1 MPYCLYSAKIN
12 SLSRKG
18 VIDKAGTRETFGLL
32 DELSMDYSGNRLSSV
47 SALTDAL
54 PFDGLTGVGL
64 DKGSMAVGYDA
75 SGRLSSDVRRGI
87 VSVSYDNDGHPV
99 RTVFKDGN
107 EQRDVWDGFGNHLA
121 TRYYNR
127 AGASK
132 EEPYLTKTYAGD
144 GQIEITSGAALGSV
158 VSYLSYTAFPGGYFN
173 PDGPHYYITDHQGNH
188 TAVVDSSPK
197 ITEENNYYPY
207 GEPWRENNGIPF
219 MFSGNERLLI
229 DGLNDYDFHARR
241 YNSAV
246 PAFSSWDA
254 FNEQYPW
261 LSPYTYCA
269 GNPICYIDPTGEE
282 PTNYEAALMARAV
295 YMDKGYQD
303 IIDDLN
309 ELDWVISKHNSAIKY
324 NHPAGTGIGV
334 QSMLFQKTKEDG
346 TTEYAYVYAGTNSWE
361 DGVEDI
367 MQIGGLSMEYSKAIK
382 NARILDSELK
392 EYELTFVGHSMGGGN
407 AIAATMATGR
417 SAITFNTAV
426 VSIATMLFNGLSE
439 HGKVVNYISA
449 SNSVLGYN
457 VCLDPVS
464 AIQNICGMRPPG
476 IIIPVCTG
484 YLPTHSIEDIVRA
497 LKPKK

>member
-1 MPYCLYSAKIN
+1 M
-12 SLSRKG
+12 SRKG

-32 DELSMDYSGNRLSSV
+32 DELSIDYTGNRLSSV

-75 SGRLSSDVRRGI
+75 SGRLSSDARRGI
-87 VSVSYDNDGHPV
+87 VSVGYDNDGHPV

-107 EQRDVWDGFGNHLA
+107 EQRDVWDGLGNHLA

-144 GQIEITSGAALGSV
+144 GQIEITSGPALGSV
-158 VSYLSYTAFPGGYFN
+158 VSYLSYTSFPGGYFN

-207 GEPWRENNGIPF
+207 GEPWRENNGDPF

-254 FNEQYPW
+254 LNEQYPW
-261 LSPYTYCA
+261 LSPYAYCA
-269 GNPICYIDPTGEE
+269 GNPINLTDPSGNRIVTWSNGIEWELRYEEEYNFYNTVNNSTEFWNDAFMVEVIKGIGELSKGDVGKLLIDNLIESSETIE
-282 PTNYEAALMARAV
+282 
-295 YMDKGYQD
+295 
-303 IIDDLN
+303 
-309 ELDWVISKHNSAIKY
+309 IKY
-324 NHPAGTGIGV
+324 INDLDNKESSYFNYAENIIGYNFNDTRSGPAINDNFEITDLRPSYIGLAHE
-334 QSMLFQKTKEDG
+334 MAH
-346 TTEYAYVYAGTNSWE
+346 AYDKIVNQQGSSLIWEKIGNFTIPYSDIFAGN
-361 DGVEDI
+361 
-367 MQIGGLSMEYSKAIK
+367 MENCIRY
-382 NARILDSELK
+382 
-392 EYELTFVGHSMGGGN
+392 
-407 AIAATMATGR
+407 
-417 SAITFNTAV
+417 
-426 VSIATMLFNGLSE
+426 E
-439 HGKVVNYISA
+439 HGLPIRIAYKSQ
-449 SNSVLGYN
+449 
-457 VCLDPVS
+457 P
-464 AIQNICGMRPPG
+464 NILFSQKARYYFSE
-476 IIIPVCTG
+476 II
-484 YLPTHSIEDIVRA
+484 YKLMFFQMQS
-497 LKPKK
+497 KKK

>member
-1 MPYCLYSAKIN
+1 MPYCLYSARIN

-32 DELSMDYSGNRLSSV
+32 DELSIDYTGNRLSSV

-64 DKGSMAVGYDA
+64 DKGSMAVSYDA

-144 GQIEITSGAALGSV
+144 GQIEITSGPALGSV
-158 VSYLSYTAFPGGYFN
+158 VSYLSYTSFPGGYFN

-207 GEPWRENNGIPF
+207 GEPWRENNGDPF

-254 FNEQYPW
+254 LNEQYPW
-261 LSPYTYCA
+261 LSPYAYCA
-269 GNPICYIDPTGEE
+269 GNPINMTDPSGNRIVTWNNGIEWELRYEEEEYNFFNTSDNSIYIWNNDFMNEI
-282 PTNYEAALMARAV
+282 
-295 YMDKGYQD
+295 MDGFYKLSKRDVGKLL
-303 IIDDLN
+303 IDDLIQSEETITLQETDESSYFDFKN
-309 ELDWVISKHNSAIKY
+309 SILGWNSEDMRGGPTFTPSLWSCKRPEYIGLGHELAHAYDKVHSITPELSRIWYREKNGGIVTTYDIF
-324 NHPAGTGIGV
+324 AGNIENCLRYEN
-334 QSMLFQKTKEDG
+334 QQPLRFSYG
-346 TTEYAYVYAGTNSWE
+346 TTSDKVTPDVRGIYYFSKSQYASIFLY
-361 DGVEDI
+361 
-367 MQIGGLSMEYSKAIK
+367 
-382 NARILDSELK
+382 LK
-392 EYELTFVGHSMGGGN
+392 L
-407 AIAATMATGR
+407 
-417 SAITFNTAV
+417 
-426 VSIATMLFNGLSE
+426 ML
-439 HGKVVNYISA
+439 K
-449 SNSVLGYN
+449 
-457 VCLDPVS
+457 
-464 AIQNICGMRPPG
+464 
-476 IIIPVCTG
+476 
-484 YLPTHSIEDIVRA
+484 
-497 LKPKK
+497 